1 MREKR
6 WQICEQKVKIP
17 QGEWP
22 QILAKYAG
30 ETIAQI
36 GRDYGCTALAIR
48 YIIRRSGGSRAEA
61 VMTVRRRDGRSCSH
75 GHPAPCTLHVV
86 GEFVD
91 AVDLPAR
98 ASQPGAT
105 LRPLCFEYL
114 GGTSAPAGWPRRKP
128 GGESRL

>member
-1 MREKR
+1 MLKR
-6 WQICEQKVKIP
+6 
-17 QGEWP
+17 
-22 QILAKYAG
+22 LSHS
-30 ETIAQI
+30 AQHLFK
-36 GRDYGCTALAIR
+36 CA
-48 YIIRRSGGSRAEA
+48 
-61 VMTVRRRDGRSCSH
+61 
-75 GHPAPCTLHVV
+75 PPCTLHVV